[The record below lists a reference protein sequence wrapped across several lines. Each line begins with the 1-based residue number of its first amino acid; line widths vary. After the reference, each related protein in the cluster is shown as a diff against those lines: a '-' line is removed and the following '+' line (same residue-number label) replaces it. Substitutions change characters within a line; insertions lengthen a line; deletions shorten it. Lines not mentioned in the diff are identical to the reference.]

1 MKLDAVQSA
10 MQAKLEVEM
19 KPVTDQLSR
28 LRAALD
34 AYEVVLR
41 QDVERRVNN
50 TILVALGQDPLPEL
64 EDLKR
69 AQGFLLEAMS
79 GMTVTIDPSA
89 AAPPSTPEHVPVAL
103 PPKAVPASSQPSQTD
118 RIQIAP
124 VIPPSESFATLL
136 TQGAQ
141 LSSTRRQLRRIA
153 PEDVTDAKRLLAE
166 VEGLRKTFK
175 TQHTTRLFP
184 LLQAIAA
191 ETRILLERF
200 PQDHHY
206 AEKLQEIIPTL
217 GRLKH
222 EGGVQDFIKGLA
234 FGSSGSWP
242 SIATTSRRKVQ
253 QFDKDAET
261 PPSSTKKPP
270 PSAKKIPSANAQHAW
285 PELPHL
291 RKLEKPILL
300 AGGMF
305 IPEKVTSIY
314 ERFGLNVE
322 WHAIDHNNPKAQGPL
337 LTRIRGQKLGAVIL
351 LEGFMR
357 HDAFKPIAEACST
370 SFVPMAYGDKAG
382 VASLASAFDEL
393 EKKLAPRKEGA
404 A

>member
-34 AYEVVLR
+34 AYEAVLR

-69 AQGFLLEAMS
+69 AQSFLLEAMS
-79 GMTVTIDPSA
+79 GMSGTIDPAPVVSPSA
-89 AAPPSTPEHVPVAL
+89 PVPEVSPVS
-103 PPKAVPASSQPSQTD
+103 PPKEVAPKPEPLQPKPAEPT
-118 RIQIAP
+118 
-124 VIPPSESFATLL
+124 FAALL

-141 LSSTRRQLRRIA
+141 LSATRRQLRRIA

-166 VEGLRKTFK
+166 IEGLRKTFK
-175 TQHTTRLFP
+175 TQHVSRLSP

-191 ETRILLERF
+191 ETRILLERI

-206 AEKLQEIIPTL
+206 AEKLQEIIPTV

-242 SIATTSRRKVQ
+242 SIAAMSRRKVQ

-261 PPSSTKKPP
+261 PPTSTKKPP
-270 PSAKKIPSANAQHAW
+270 PSAKKVAEASNAQHSW
-285 PELPHL
+285 PELPFL

-300 AGGMF
+300 AGGMY
-305 IPEKVTSIY
+305 IPEKITSIY

-337 LTRIRGQKLGAVIL
+337 ITRIRSQKLGAVIL